1 MVIIWECKRC
11 EGEWAGRGGE
21 KPLRCARC
29 GSPYWDRERGVK
41 AKAAPVS
48 NKAEKPAKVKK
59 GAPVPVIKEETPE
72 KSTHPKAAVIAAFK
86 SALGMTTLGEGVP
99 EKIDWLEE
107 EGDGE
112 GIEMEAGAIASTA
125 ARAEG
130 AGEAKQGEDT
140 RTDSG
145 GADPVQGSEPGIL
158 PLSGRN
164 PSGASEA
171 PPVRDRAPGVVP
183 VAPVVTPVYESVPQ
197 EVERRT
203 KEVCDRDPEANP
215 DAVRPHVEML
225 VKNER
230 RRQKAAAAPDYDT
243 GSQEVRRGRRRG

>member
-1 MVIIWECKRC
+1 MKGDRNECGKCGAVWESRIDGEPVQCPRCKSLRWQ
-11 EGEWAGRGGE
+11 EGIGE
-21 KPLRCARC
+21 VRR
-29 GSPYWDRERGVK
+29 
-41 AKAAPVS
+41 APVVG
-48 NKAEKPAKVKK
+48 KPK
-59 GAPVPVIKEETPE
+59 GAAKREVAPVIKKDTPE